1 MVFDKGF
8 ISYPWF
14 RALGA
19 KGVFFVTRLKRNA
32 VCKLLEHR
40 PVNRKTGVA
49 SDLITEVTSSKTVLR
64 PRHASRRDPE
74 SGKPCKFL
82 ASHCHL
88 SPKTTADIYRD
99 CWQIELFFKKIKQD
113 LRIKSLVDNS
123 ENAVL
128 IQICTTLTVCP
139 LLSTRNSSAAPGC
152 PCGNFSSLSR
162 STCLARP
169 P

>member
-1 MVFDKGF
+1 MQTSGAPPNEPKNRCHQPHYRGHQQQNGSCARDR
-8 ISYPWF
+8 
-14 RALGA
+14 RAG
-19 KGVFFVTRLKRNA
+19 
-32 VCKLLEHR
+32 
-40 PVNRKTGVA
+40 
-49 SDLITEVTSSKTVLR
+49 
-64 PRHASRRDPE
+64 RRDPE
-74 SGKPCKFL
+74 SGKRCEFL
-82 ASHCHL
+82 AIHCHL
-88 SPKTTADIYRD
+88 SPKTIADIYRD
-99 CWQIELFFKKIKQD
+99 RWQIELFFKEIKQD

>member
-49 SDLITEVTSSKTVLR
+49 SDLITEVTSSKTVLAPATDVPAAAIR
-64 PRHASRRDPE
+64 KVA
-74 SGKPCKFL
+74 
-82 ASHCHL
+82 
-88 SPKTTADIYRD
+88 
-99 CWQIELFFKKIKQD
+99 
-113 LRIKSLVDNS
+113 
-123 ENAVL
+123 
-128 IQICTTLTVCP
+128 
-139 LLSTRNSSAAPGC
+139 SAA
-152 PCGNFSSLSR
+152 NFWP
-162 STCLARP
+162 STAT
-169 P
+169 